1 VVAEVTRH
9 ITRIV
14 ERDLWA
20 RAAGRCQFS
29 GCNTLL
35 YRSAVTQEAVNL
47 AQKAHIY
54 AFSQNGPRGWG
65 PFKIGLSKLNDVSNL
80 MLMCYGCHTKIDQ
93 EDGSLRYSSDLLIYW
108 KAEHELRVEV
118 VTGIAPNK
126 KSHVVLYGA
135 NIGSEKSPIEY
146 QSCVEAMFPQGYP
159 ASERPVSISM
169 KSEHRDSSS
178 QFWQTESQ
186 HLLKAFQRKI
196 LSLIEDDPCKHF
208 SLFTLAPQPLLIQLG
223 ALLTDKMDVETYQ
236 LHREPKGWTW
246 QDCEGGFDYVVR
258 KPDNFNGVPALILSL
273 SDHVS
278 HQRITRVIGEEVSI
292 WEITMETPNND
303 FMQAKQQL
311 SLFRQRLRE
320 LIVDIK
326 RVHGESTPLHIFPV
340 MPISCAI
347 ELGRVRMPKADMPWL
362 IYDHDIETQ
371 EFVKA
376 IELKGD
382 LNGG

>member
-1 VVAEVTRH
+1 MVAEVTRH

-246 QDCEGGFDYVVR
+246 
-258 KPDNFNGVPALILSL
+258 P
-273 SDHVS
+273 
-278 HQRITRVIGEEVSI
+278 
-292 WEITMETPNND
+292 TMSP
-303 FMQAKQQL
+303 
-311 SLFRQRLRE
+311 
-320 LIVDIK
+320 
-326 RVHGESTPLHIFPV
+326 
-340 MPISCAI
+340 
-347 ELGRVRMPKADMPWL
+347 
-362 IYDHDIETQ
+362 
-371 EFVKA
+371 
-376 IELKGD
+376 
-382 LNGG
+382 